1 MTDNISDKSQD
12 DRARPSPVLTTPP
25 SKRTPSAAP
34 EGQAST
40 KQGARSPLA
49 PLALVVALASLG
61 LSGALWMQHRD
72 LQASHAQL
80 VAQLE
85 ATQAAGRQADTR
97 VQELSGRLQEN
108 DSRIGALDSE
118 IEAASAVIRD
128 LDEALRTMTDRG
140 SDIVLLNDV
149 DHLAT
154 IAQQQLEL
162 GGNVRNAIVAMESA
176 QAQLARA
183 NRPALASLMQ
193 TVNGDLDRLRAASTI
208 DVAAF
213 SRQMEQLAILVTE
226 APLIVPDDSG
236 RLAGGSDDA
245 SSESV
250 EPATPREQP
259 APTVPPATEADTPW
273 WEQAW
278 DTSREWSR
286 EAWDSLR
293 DDLGRFIDVRRVDDA
308 NALLM
313 SPDQAARFRE
323 NLRTRIMTAQL
334 ALMMR
339 QPEVWKTETA
349 AIVQAIETRY
359 DQSSPMVRKAL
370 RMAQGLAD
378 ASIDEP
384 LPTVSNTLQ
393 ALNALREEQRR
404 DFRGDVAEPQS
415 TQAGEESS
423 AAGETDPAAAGNA
436 ESGEPQPGEPEPGEP
451 QPTEPEPGVS
461 DPGVSEP
468 GNGSGATEPDGEAG
482 GPPADAEDS
491 TTQDPSE
498 AQDATSAPS
507 EPAPEGGAAATP
519 DETPMS
525 NDTADGAPGEP
536 GQPEPLGGV
545 SNDTPA
551 ADSRNGG

>member
-1 MTDNISDKSQD
+1 MTDNKSDKSQD

-49 PLALVVALASLG
+49 PLALVVALAALG

-72 LQASHAQL
+72 LQESHAQL
-80 VAQLE
+80 VSQLA
-85 ATQAAGRQADTR
+85 ATESAGRQADTR
-97 VQELSGRLQEN
+97 VQELSGRLQAN
-108 DSRIGALDSE
+108 DARIGALDSE

-128 LDEALRTMTDRG
+128 LDEAFRTMTDRG

-236 RLAGGSDDA
+236 QSARSGND
-245 SSESV
+245 SSPDSA

-259 APTVPPATEADTPW
+259 APTVPPASETDAPW

-286 EAWDSLR
+286 DAWDSLR

-384 LPTVSNTLQ
+384 LPTVNNTLQ
-393 ALNALREEQRR
+393 ALNALREEQRQN
-404 DFRGDVAEPQS
+404 FRGGAVEGQPAQGGEGAAAPDEAGPSTGDSAEPEVS
-415 TQAGEESS
+415 ESERSELEEAPDATAGEPGPAEGG
-423 AAGETDPAAAGNA
+423 AAVDEGAA
-436 ESGEPQPGEPEPGEP
+436 
-451 QPTEPEPGVS
+451 
-461 DPGVSEP
+461 
-468 GNGSGATEPDGEAG
+468 
-482 GPPADAEDS
+482 
-491 TTQDPSE
+491 TQDSGE
-498 AQDATSAPS
+498 AQDAASVPG

-525 NDTADGAPGEP
+525 NDTADGAPG
-536 GQPEPLGGV
+536 QPAPLGGV